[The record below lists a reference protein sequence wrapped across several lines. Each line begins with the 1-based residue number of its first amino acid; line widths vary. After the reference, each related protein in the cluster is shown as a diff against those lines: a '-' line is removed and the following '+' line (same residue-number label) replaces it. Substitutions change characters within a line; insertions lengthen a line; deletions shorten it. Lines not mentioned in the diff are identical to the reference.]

1 MGKYYDKRGH
11 AMTSKLANHN
21 EINNAMTLTPVTNH
35 YIVVTTVGGM
45 TCYFCVGKIDSGS
58 D

>member
-1 MGKYYDKRGH
+1 
-11 AMTSKLANHN
+11 MTIKLANHN

-58 D
+58 G